1 MTYIKT
7 TQKFHALLTRMR
19 INAKISFFTQNTVKM
34 VLVFR
39 AKVLFFNENQAENGL
54 KMAPFICPKVQAV
67 LKFSLAEAKN
77 HFSQN

>member
-34 VLVFR
+34 VLFFR

-54 KMAPFICPKVQAV
+54 K
-67 LKFSLAEAKN
+67 SLIFD
-77 HFSQN
+77 HQN